1 MVRFSDEM
9 NRFGGGWLTF
19 LHNLS
24 TSIFYWQ
31 WHFFIICLRLSSIF
45 SVERHKV
52 QFYVLIQPQIGSYP
66 YLIFVDL
73 MIVTNM
79 SYALTVMIRPQR
91 SCLGPWIIS
100 QEVPGND
107 TSEHNPFKKYFNPLH
122 NTKTSSFST
131 STTKKNITSKKNRNK
146 ISITTNMKVTKTQ
159 SINLRQWN
167 RVPDVDWTL
176 WLQSWH
182 QESLLQRF
190 NQGSNSVKKLVDYTS
205 WSDVFVNLPARRTW
219 APKME
224 MPRQRADTRTTTL
237 GNVAKAASTLGTI
250 CILIEGSLRKR
261 SLQTK
266 NHNITSWK

>member
-107 TSEHNPFKKYFNPLH
+107 TSEHNPFKKYLIPFIILKHPHLAPALQ
-122 NTKTSSFST
+122 K
-131 STTKKNITSKKNRNK
+131 K
-146 ISITTNMKVTKTQ
+146 ISQVKRTETK
-159 SINLRQWN
+159 S
-167 RVPDVDWTL
+167 
-176 WLQSWH
+176 
-182 QESLLQRF
+182 
-190 NQGSNSVKKLVDYTS
+190 
-205 WSDVFVNLPARRTW
+205 A
-219 APKME
+219 
-224 MPRQRADTRTTTL
+224 
-237 GNVAKAASTLGTI
+237 
-250 CILIEGSLRKR
+250 
-261 SLQTK
+261 SLQTWRSPKPKLLTWGNETECQMLIEHFDFSLGTK
-266 NHNITSWK
+266 NLSCKDSTRVQILSKNWSTTLHDRMYL

>member
-1 MVRFSDEM
+1 M

-66 YLIFVDL
+66 YLIFVDFV
-73 MIVTNM
+73 IVTTM
-79 SYALTVMIRPQR
+79 GYALTVMIRPQR

-131 STTKKNITSKKNRNK
+131 ALWAACSLFTLFINCYLLFILFKLGWVDEILSKLWSGWVTGWLHIGCRTLGHT
-146 ISITTNMKVTKTQ
+146 ISIH
-159 SINLRQWN
+159 NL
-167 RVPDVDWTL
+167 
-176 WLQSWH
+176 S
-182 QESLLQRF
+182 SL
-190 NQGSNSVKKLVDYTS
+190 KLFTI
-205 WSDVFVNLPARRTW
+205 RR
-219 APKME
+219 
-224 MPRQRADTRTTTL
+224 
-237 GNVAKAASTLGTI
+237 
-250 CILIEGSLRKR
+250 
-261 SLQTK
+261 
-266 NHNITSWK
+266 WK